1 MMLHCHLHNGA
12 FSTGICSVSFTYLS
26 PEYFEQI
33 SSYFLTTFSLLN
45 FHLLSSD
52 DCTELHPYSSQI
64 LQEKIF
70 LERSFSGEL
79 RCENLIRSFTF
90 KIGFRGRGGGWRD
103 RGNDFTFLF
112 RVNL

>member
-1 MMLHCHLHNGA
+1 
-12 FSTGICSVSFTYLS
+12 
-26 PEYFEQI
+26 
-33 SSYFLTTFSLLN
+33 
-45 FHLLSSD
+45 LSSD

-90 KIGFRGRGGGWRD
+90 KIGFRGRGGDGG
-103 RGNDFTFLF
+103 RGNGFTFLF
-112 RVNL
+112 RVNLKNSVLGSKGNRNI